1 MQTFGGVKRLRLHI
15 LFWLF
20 YLLQFFA
27 FEFLWARG
35 AFPQFQLR
43 ELILPVT
50 ESTLLYFIPQAGFAY
65 YLYYVGVDRIL
76 KRKHRTVFII
86 IEILAVLFFW
96 IVIDR
101 ALTNYIEL
109 PFIHHNLLKPAPL
122 LDPRKIPIVI
132 LYLGYAAGLFF
143 TVQSVRNQMA
153 SKEREKNLVKEKLET
168 ELKFLRSQTNPHF
181 LFNTLNNIYA
191 LARKKSDKT
200 PEVIMKLSDLLSF
213 MLYQSG
219 KDVIAIEEE
228 IKMIE
233 DYIELQKIR
242 YNDRLSLQLVKNID
256 KGSQQIAPLLLMPL
270 VENAF
275 KHGAS
280 ETRFDSFINIDICL
294 ENGLLHFFIEN
305 SIENCESKKENC
317 NIGLSNIKRQLELM
331 YKEYKL
337 NIDDKDKT
345 FKVNIIINLNSYGKI

>member
-1 MQTFGGVKRLRLHI
+1 V
-15 LFWLF
+15 
-20 YLLQFFA
+20 

-35 AFPQFQLR
+35 VLPKLQLR
-43 ELILPVT
+43 DLILPVT

-65 YLYYVGVDRIL
+65 YLYYVALDKIL
-76 KRKHRTVFII
+76 KRKRQTILII

-96 IVIDR
+96 IVVDR

-109 PFIHHNLLKPAPL
+109 PFIYHNMLKPAPL

-143 TVQSVRNQMA
+143 TVQLVRNQMD
-153 SKEREKNLVKEKLET
+153 SKEREKNLIKEKLET

-200 PEVIMKLSDLLSF
+200 PEVIMKLSELLSF
-213 MLYQSG
+213 MLYESG
-219 KDVIAIEEE
+219 KDLIAIEAE

-242 YNDRLSLQLVKNID
+242 FNDRLSVQLVKKID
-256 KGSQQIAPLLLMPL
+256 NGLQQISPLLLMPL

-280 ETRFDSFINIDICL
+280 ETRFDSFINIDVSVTD
-294 ENGLLHFFIEN
+294 NLLHFYIEN

-331 YKEYKL
+331 YKDYKL
-337 NIDDKDKT
+337 DIDDKDKT